1 MDGAPIQTP
10 TDPVQIDPDIYKT
23 TMQDLA
29 SVVKGK
35 AATKLQEP
43 PSLLFFIGVTL
54 VLLVGLWIIAEM
66 ANWNEIHNNW
76 DKYKC
81 NPAITP
87 FSKFYGYDLD
97 ETMKFCVGEAVKQN
111 APGVIVPL
119 YQGIDKIAHTV
130 EGVYDKAA
138 AIQGGVTKLLGGFE
152 SFLMNFANSFRLIGT
167 RIRIS
172 LVKIRDIFDKVFSMF
187 TAFTLAGI
195 SAITFGSN
203 LMCNPLVTFIGT
215 IAGVDVCCFAPDT
228 MIPLQ
233 NGTRPFIRSVKIGD
247 VLADGSTVTSTFVF
261 DGTKTAMV
269 YIRGIHVSSNHSLC
283 GPGGVFV
290 EAGEHPLAVEAP
302 CLSRLYCLST
312 TSNRIPVLTGD
323 RLETLVFTDYEESC
337 EPAVIREAQAAA
349 ETALNGTKKAYVPDF
364 SLGIDPNA
372 SLEMRNGLKPLSIIT
387 IGDVLKGGSRV
398 IGLVTESCK
407 TCVRTESGL
416 ILSAAQLVYNGSWVR
431 AGHLYIPHRGEYVLR
446 HIFTDSNQPITV
458 KHNGTTILTRDYME
472 VHVREIQSPYDDY
485 VKNLKI
491 SQNHIKPC
499 NVRVYQEYMEQLDD

>member
-1 MDGAPIQTP
+1 MGDQAPIQTP
-10 TDPVQIDPDIYKT
+10 TEAVQIDPDIYKV

-29 SVVKGK
+29 SVVHGK

-66 ANWNEIHNNW
+66 ANWTEIHNNW

-87 FSKFYGYDLD
+87 FARFYGYDLD
-97 ETMKFCVGEAVKQN
+97 ETMNFCVGEAVKHN

-195 SAITFGSN
+195 TAITFGSN

-228 MIPLQ
+228 LIPMQ
-233 NGTRPFIRSVKIGD
+233 NGSRTFIRSIRIGD
-247 VLADGSTVTSTFVF
+247 ILADGSTVTSTFVF
-261 DGTKTAMV
+261 DGAKTEMV
-269 YIRGIHVSSNHSLC
+269 YLRGVHVSSNHSLL
-283 GPGGVFV
+283 GPGGIFV
-290 EAGEHPLAVEAP
+290 EAGEHPLAIEAP

-312 TSNRIPVLTGD
+312 SSNRIPVLTAD

-337 EPAVIREAQAAA
+337 EPAIIREAQAAA
-349 ETALNGTKKAYVPDF
+349 ETALNGHISTRYIPDF

-372 SLEMRNGLKPLSIIT
+372 SIEMRHGFKPLSIVT
-387 IGDVLKGGSRV
+387 IGDRLKSGKV
-398 IGLVTESCK
+398 IGTVIESCK
-407 TCVRTESGL
+407 TCVRTPSGL

-431 AGHLYIPHRGEYVLR
+431 AGHLYPPYRGEYVLR
-446 HIFTDSNQPITV
+446 HIFTDSNEPITIQ
-458 KHNGTTILTRDYME
+458 HNGETIQARDYME
-472 VHVREIQSPYDDY
+472 VHVREIQSPYDTH
-485 VKNLKI
+485 VKNLKV
-491 SQNHIKPC
+491 SQNHIQPH
-499 NVRVYQEYMEQLDD
+499 NVRDYQEQLDD

>member
-1 MDGAPIQTP
+1 MAELLEVTQKVP
-10 TDPVQIDPDIYKT
+10 TDPVQIDPDIYKA

-29 SVVKGK
+29 SVVHGK

-54 VLLVGLWIIAEM
+54 VLLVIGWIIAEM

-87 FSKFYGYDLD
+87 FAKFYGYDLD

-119 YQGIDKIAHTV
+119 YQGIDKIAQTV
-130 EGVYDKAA
+130 GGVYDKAA

-152 SFLMNFANSFRLIGT
+152 SFLTNFANSFRLIGT

-172 LVKIRDIFDKVFSMF
+172 LVKIRDIFDKLFSIF
-187 TAFTLAGI
+187 TAFTMAGI
-195 SAITFGSN
+195 TAITFGSN

-228 MIPLQ
+228 LISMQ
-233 NGTRPFIRSVKIGD
+233 NGYRAFIRSVKIGD
-247 VLADGSTVTSTFVF
+247 ILADGSTVTSTFVF
-261 DGTKTAMV
+261 DGAKTEMV
-269 YIRGIHVSSNHSLC
+269 YLRGVHVSSNHSLI
-283 GPGGVFV
+283 GPGGIFV
-290 EAGEHPLAVEAP
+290 EAGKHPLAVDAP

-337 EPAVIREAQAAA
+337 EPEVIREAQAAA
-349 ETALNGTKKAYVPDF
+349 EKALNGYTEAAYIPDF
-364 SLGIDPNA
+364 SLGIDPAA
-372 SLEMRNGLKPLSIIT
+372 SLEMRHGFKPLSIVT
-387 IGDVLKGGSRV
+387 IGDRLKFGKV
-398 IGLVTESCK
+398 IGIVSESCK
-407 TCVRTESGL
+407 NCIRTPSGL
-416 ILSAAQLVYNGSWVR
+416 ILAAAQLVYNGSWVR
-431 AGHLYIPHRGEYVLR
+431 AGHLYPPYRGEYVLR
-446 HIFTDSNQPITV
+446 HVFTDSTESITIQ
-458 KHNGTTILTRDYME
+458 HNGETIQTRDYME
-472 VHVREIQSPYDDY
+472 VHVREIQSPYDNHI
-485 VKNLKI
+485 KNLKVAH
-491 SQNHIKPC
+491 NHVKLN
-499 NVRVYQEYMEQLDD
+499 NVQGYQEQLDD

>member
-1 MDGAPIQTP
+1 MGDRAPIQTP
-10 TDPVQIDPDIYKT
+10 TDPVQIDPDIYKV

-29 SVVKGK
+29 SVVHGK

-76 DKYKC
+76 DKHKC

-87 FSKFYGYDLD
+87 FARFYGYDLD

-130 EGVYDKAA
+130 EGVYDKAS

-228 MIPLQ
+228 LISMQ
-233 NGTRPFIRSVKIGD
+233 NGARIFIRSVKIGD

-261 DGTKTAMV
+261 DGTKTEMV
-269 YIRGIHVSSNHSLC
+269 YIRGIHVSSNHSLL
-283 GPGGVFV
+283 GPGGIFV
-290 EAGEHPLAVEAP
+290 EAGKHPLAIEAP

-349 ETALNGTKKAYVPDF
+349 ETALNGAKKSYIPDF
-364 SLGIDPNA
+364 SLGIDPAA
-372 SLEMRNGLKPLSIIT
+372 SLEMRHGFKPLSIVT
-387 IGDVLKGGSRV
+387 IGDVLKSGKV
-398 IGLVTESCK
+398 IGTVTESCD
-407 TCVRTESGL
+407 TCVRTPSGL

-431 AGHLYIPHRGEYVLR
+431 AGHLYRPFKGTFILR
-446 HIFTDSNQPITV
+446 HIFTDSNEPITV
-458 KHNGTTILTRDYME
+458 QHNGATIQVRDYME
-472 VHVREIQSPYDDY
+472 VHVKDIQSPYDTH
-485 VKNLKI
+485 VKNLKVT
-491 SQNHIKPC
+491 QNHIKPH
-499 NVRVYQEYMEQLDD
+499 NVRGYQEYMEQLDD